1 MNRDPLVELLARLPQ
16 ADSDAVRSERV
27 RARCGAAL
35 ARRRERRRATTAPGV
50 WQILAGLG
58 CVYVAEVIRQ
68 AVLLY
73 GLL

>member
-1 MNRDPLVELLARLPQ
+1 MNRDPLVELVARLPQ
-16 ADSDAVRSERV
+16 ADSDPVRAERV

-35 ARRRERRRATTAPGV
+35 ARRREKTRSTAAPGP
-50 WQILAGLG
+50 WQLLAGLG
-58 CVYVAEVIRQ
+58 CVYVAELIRQ